1 MLKICKIS
9 QNDVSKNVIVV
20 MYNLIKRIIKI
31 KGREWYGYS
40 E

>member
-20 MYNLIKRIIKI
+20 MYDFKKRVIKI
-31 KGREWYGYS
+31 KGRDKLCTPY
-40 E
+40 